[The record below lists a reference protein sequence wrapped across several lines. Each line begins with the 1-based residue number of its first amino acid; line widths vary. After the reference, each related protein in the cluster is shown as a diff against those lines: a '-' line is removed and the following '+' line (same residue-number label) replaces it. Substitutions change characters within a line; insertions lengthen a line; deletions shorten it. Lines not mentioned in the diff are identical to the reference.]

1 MAAMWKKIWIITRK
15 ELWMT
20 FRDTSL
26 LALMFAAPLALA
38 TIIGATFGGA
48 GSGSSPISNIP
59 VALVNLDA
67 GADADA
73 FAEFGAQEG
82 GGQLGEIYADVLLR
96 PAGAVPEGPP
106 DEIWELMNV
115 TLVSDADSA
124 RSRVDSGTFTAAIII
139 PADFTASVSPMN
151 ATGTV
156 AGVSVEVYAN
166 PDSPISASIVR
177 SVVESI
183 TNQIA
188 TGNIAIAS
196 LIQTMID
203 QQRFTQILSITNSPA
218 FQDAAGEIF
227 GGRGQLVQL
236 ERQDAEGEQVV
247 INPFVFIGS
256 AQALFF
262 AMFTASGG
270 AISVIEE
277 RRNYTLQRLLMTPTT
292 RMTILLGKMMGTF
305 ATVLVQLVFLF
316 IAFTI
321 IASLLAG
328 EVTFIWGTNI
338 PGLLALIVASALA
351 GTGLGTV
358 VAAVAKTPNAAGTIM
373 SVVSILMAAL
383 GGAFG
388 FMLEIGPRV
397 LSIVYWGS
405 DGFLKLSVGNNDIG
419 LNVLVLAAF
428 GVVTFFAGLFLF
440 NRRLNE

>member
-1 MAAMWKKIWIITRK
+1 MLKKIWIITRK

-20 FRDTSL
+20 FRDVSL

-48 GSGSSPISNIP
+48 GGGSSPIANIP

-67 GADADA
+67 GADVDA

-82 GGQLGEIYADVLLR
+82 GGQLGEIYADVLL
-96 PAGAVPEGPP
+96 PPPGAVPDGNP
-106 DEIWELMNV
+106 DEVWELIKV
-115 TLVSDADSA
+115 TLVRDADDA
-124 RSRVDSGTFTAAIII
+124 RARVDSGEFTAAIII
-139 PADFTASVSPMN
+139 PEDFSARVSPMN

-156 AGVSVEVYAN
+156 AGASVEVYAN
-166 PDSPISASIVR
+166 PDAPISASIVR
-177 SVVESI
+177 SIVESI

-196 LIQTMID
+196 LIQTLIE
-203 QQRFTQILSITNSPA
+203 QQRFTQILSITSSPA
-218 FQDAAGEIF
+218 FQESAAQVF
-227 GGRGQLVQL
+227 GGQGRLVQF

-247 INPFVFIGS
+247 TNPFVFIGA

-262 AMFTASGG
+262 ALFTASGG

-277 RRNYTLQRLLMTPTT
+277 RRNYTLQRLIMTPTT
-292 RMTILLGKMMGTF
+292 RLTILLGKMMGTF
-305 ATVLVQLVFLF
+305 ATVVVQLVFLF
-316 IAFTI
+316 IAFTL
-321 IASLLAG
+321 IASLMAG
-328 EVTFIWGTNI
+328 EFNFIWGTNLV
-338 PGLLALIVASALA
+338 GLIALIVASALA
-351 GTGLGTV
+351 GTGMGTI
-358 VAAVAKTPNAAGTIM
+358 VAAIAKTPNAAGTIT

-388 FMLEIGPRV
+388 FMLDIGPRV

-405 DGFLKLSVGNNDIG
+405 DGFMKLSAGNNDIG

-428 GVVTFFAGLFLF
+428 GLVTFFAGLYLF